1 MGRKIL
7 FITTDM
13 MRWNSLGY
21 YGDQYAKTPNLD
33 KLAAEGVRYD
43 AARNQNPLACHAAV
57 H

>member
-21 YGDQYAKTPNLD
+21 YGDPSHAKY
-33 KLAAEGVRYD
+33 R
-43 AARNQNPLACHAAV
+43 
-57 H
+57 